1 MDEPHFINAMRKW
14 LPHGLILLWLLFVGI
29 AVWIHARKA
38 VVPPL
43 YDAFGYFQKG
53 QNFWKDLRSKE
64 LVNPL
69 DLPPTL
75 RPPGTVLM
83 SFPFGP
89 SVDFRPF
96 YFRSVFFPILCFVA
110 AVYLAAFDSAVP
122 VSEQWNLAILT
133 AFLSTLPLFYHF
145 EVSNLFQTPNFWGLV
160 DLFFAGIAALAAG
173 ASVRSL
179 RRRSLIWWV
188 IAVLFGSFSLLVKP
202 AGALIMATVDLAW
215 ACALL
220 IEYRG
225 ANGETRR
232 KLRRLLAFGSLA
244 GAAVEGSVAALC
256 LHSQYLSHENFVSG
270 ERSLHSFQKYLP
282 VMIAPGA
289 LHLIIHTS
297 FGHILPVTSF
307 LVLLLGSVK
316 WKTNQT
322 TAAQQTPLGMVAA
335 AGVTLVM
342 GLWFWIVATRIT
354 EIRYFY
360 PFGLMAIAYSVPLIL
375 TLLSRGAYR
384 AIQYAR
390 IIWLIPCLNLA
401 LLLVQSEA
409 PVPWRKLSGVSMV
422 SGSGRSEVAQARGLI
437 AQVRST
443 GKNAIAYA
451 LDIGLQSD
459 IFASVADYAF
469 ILDPEKPRLTVKLPI
484 AWESTP
490 VFRLE
495 DLEYSDFVLVSSLPK
510 ADAGLVLPTSGAMR
524 DFATEAMLIRGWL
537 ASVTDDDGVVIVSN
551 GPVRILQ
558 VTDSAK
564 LGESRDR
571 LVSDHSWPESF
582 LEANPR
588 EWWTLGEL
596 QQSLSQFRPQATDVD
611 FEGVFKASAIA
622 IEHTQDS
629 VMIRLWWQSTRE
641 YPGDWNFFC
650 HIIDDSGKMLDNY
663 ATPLRGQVPLS
674 QDRPIHFTVG
684 SFNSPSIAHAYGVA
698 VGIYKAGADGFIL
711 KADRGTRDWG
721 GQRLI
726 LPFASVSAK

>member
-64 LVNPL
+64 LVDPL

-96 YFRSVFFPILCFVA
+96 YFRSVFFPIVCFVA

-122 VSEQWNLAILT
+122 VSEQWNLAILA
-133 AFLSTLPLFYHF
+133 AFLSALPLFYHF

-179 RRRSLIWWV
+179 RRRSLRWWV

-202 AGALIMATVDLAW
+202 AGALIMATLDLAW
-215 ACALL
+215 GCTLL

-232 KLRRLLAFGSLA
+232 KLKRLLAFGSLA
-244 GAAVEGSVAALC
+244 GAAVEGSVATLC

-270 ERSLHSFQKYLP
+270 ERSLHSFQAYAP
-282 VMIAPGA
+282 AMIAPRV
-289 LHLIIHTS
+289 LQQMIHTT
-297 FGHILPVTSF
+297 FGYILPVTSF
-307 LVLLLGSVK
+307 LVLLFGSVK
-316 WKTNQT
+316 WKTHQT
-322 TAAQQTPLGMVAA
+322 TPTQQTPLRMVAA

-360 PFGLMAIAYSVPLIL
+360 PFGLMAITYSVPLIL
-375 TLLSRGAYR
+375 TLLSREAYR

-409 PVPWRKLSGVSMV
+409 PVTWRKLSGVSMV
-422 SGSGRSEVAQARGLI
+422 SGSGRSELVQARGLI
-437 AQVRST
+437 DQVRST
-443 GKNAIAYA
+443 GKNAVAYA

-459 IFASVADYAF
+459 IFASVADYEA
-469 ILDPEKPRLTVKLPI
+469 ILNPGKPRLTVKLPFD
-484 AWESTP
+484 WQLVP
-490 VFRLE
+490 VFRLR
-495 DLEYSDFVLVSSLPK
+495 DLEYSDFVLARPILEANTR
-510 ADAGLVLPTSGAMR
+510 ADLVTSGAMR
-524 DFATEAMLIRGWL
+524 DLFIEGMLLRAWL
-537 ASVTDDDGVVIVSN
+537 GSVTKKDGLVRVSDGSVEVLEVVDKANLEASVN
-551 GPVRILQ
+551 
-558 VTDSAK
+558 
-564 LGESRDR
+564 R
-571 LVSDHSWPESF
+571 LVSEYSWPESF
-582 LEANPR
+582 LQANPK
-588 EWWTLGEL
+588 EWWTPTEL
-596 QQSLSQFRPQATDVD
+596 EQSFSDFRSQATDVD
-611 FEGVFKASAIA
+611 FDGMFKVNAIV
-622 IEHTQDS
+622 IQRTKDS
-629 VMIRLWWQSTRE
+629 VTMRLWWQATQE
-641 YPGDWNFFC
+641 YKGEWNFFC
-650 HIIDDSGKMLDNY
+650 HIIDDNGTILDNY
-663 ATPLRGQVPLS
+663 AIPLRGLTPPS
-674 QDRPIHFTVG
+674 KERPIHFDTAT
-684 SFNSPSIAHAYGVA
+684 FDSPSIAHAYGVA
-698 VGIYKAGADGFIL
+698 VGIYKAGSDLFIL
-711 KADRGTRDWG
+711 KADRGTRDWTG
-721 GQRLI
+721 RRLI
-726 LPFASVSAK
+726 LPFASVSAR